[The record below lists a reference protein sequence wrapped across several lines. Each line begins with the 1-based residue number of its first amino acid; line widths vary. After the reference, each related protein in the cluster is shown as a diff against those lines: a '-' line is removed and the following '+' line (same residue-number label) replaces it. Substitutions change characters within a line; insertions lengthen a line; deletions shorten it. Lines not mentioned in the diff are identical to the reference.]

1 MSVRTAL
8 AIAAFTVATPS
19 LAAAP
24 ARPYDVQHYRV
35 DLRLRNDG
43 AFENT
48 ARITLVPSK
57 PISLLELDSYGLDIQ
72 TVTLDGAAIPFTLD
86 TDEAKRTGT
95 LALKPKRALPA
106 KKPVTFEVLYK
117 GTSAT
122 TNEGFFRTEGGYFTH
137 FEPGYA
143 RRFVPSNDR
152 PDDKA
157 TVELHALVDA
167 KYTVLSNGE
176 KLKDE
181 TFTENGEHLR
191 RVQWT
196 QATPIPLYSF
206 AVAVGVFESVDVGS
220 SVTPA
225 ALWVQPGTKDRAFV
239 ASDATF
245 NALSFQQAFL
255 GVKYPW
261 KKYDQV
267 AVPRFV
273 WGGMENTSLV
283 MMRENGLVL
292 DDRNHLYGRQRI
304 VGLIAHELAHQWF
317 GNYVT
322 CRTFRDIW
330 LNEGFATFLGEKT
343 EDAYYDSEL
352 IEVGRAVDTFV
363 SYFRQ
368 EDGPSSHPLVAKKGL
383 AAEGEFD
390 STSYTKGA
398 HVLRMLE
405 HWVGPAH
412 FKKGLKAY
420 LEKYAHGNADSE
432 DFFATFMKA
441 TGTERELRAFRDAW
455 LYQRGYPVIT
465 PQAEWNGS
473 ELEVTI
479 KQRPNHADE
488 KGAFV
493 FKLPVVF
500 HRDGEPSYAKEQ
512 VIIVDKPV
520 VKVKVALPARPSW
533 INWNQDGTA
542 LARIHSPAISDET
555 WTLAARHDPDPV
567 WRTLAA
573 FVLMDPMMDA
583 RAKEPKSPSVSAMDA
598 LHDVLKKDR
607 SPYVR
612 EAVLQRLADAPFKR
626 LPPRFGD
633 VFLELA
639 QRPTGLPEDA
649 IGTIRVR
656 RAALAALGKVEHKAG
671 RRYLLDQVMKQDL
684 DLNYLPAVAEGAA
697 RLGDSEA
704 LASLGAAVTNA
715 RARGY
720 PYYRQVTAALGSVTT
735 PEVLPVLGDVLRENA
750 GNNELLTGLHR
761 NLFAN
766 TALLTSPEFAGF
778 VRGFVLENGA
788 FDHALKGRMLS
799 LLDEVKTKEA
809 KEALIAIAQGAPS
822 ERLKQRAAQ
831 VLNENFPG
839 ALAPAKTGKK

>member
-8 AIAAFTVATPS
+8 AIAAFSVATPT

-24 ARPYDVQHYRV
+24 ARPYDVQHYRL
-35 DLRLRNDG
+35 DLRLLKDG

-57 PISLLELDSYGLDIQ
+57 SLAQVELDSYGLDIQ
-72 TVTLDGAAIPFTLD
+72 AVTLEGAEVRFTLE
-86 TDEAKRTGT
+86 TDDARRTGVLT
-95 LALKPKRALPA
+95 LKPKRALPP
-106 KKPVTFEVLYK
+106 KKAVTFEVHYK
-117 GTSAT
+117 GKAAT
-122 TNEGFFRTEGGYFTH
+122 ANEGFFRTEGGYFTH
-137 FEPGYA
+137 FQAEFA

-157 TVELHALVDA
+157 TVEFHAVVDA
-167 KYTVLSNGE
+167 KYTVLSSGE
-176 KLKDE
+176 KSKDE
-181 TFTENGEHLR
+181 TFTEKGEHLR

-206 AVAVGVFESVDVGS
+206 AVAVGAFEPVDVGS

-225 ALWVQPGTKDRAFV
+225 TLWVQPGTKDRAFV

-267 AVPRFV
+267 AVPRFI

-292 DDRNHLYGRQRI
+292 EDRNHLYGRQRI

-317 GNYVT
+317 GDYVT
-322 CRTFRDIW
+322 CRSFRDVW

-343 EDAYYDSEL
+343 EDASYENDQV
-352 IEVGRAVDTFV
+352 EVSRAVDTFV
-363 SYFRQ
+363 SYFRE
-368 EDGPSSHPLVAKKGL
+368 EDGPRSHPLVAKKGL

-405 HWVGPAH
+405 HWVGPAQ

-441 TGTERELRAFRDAW
+441 TGTEKELRAFRDAW
-455 LYQRGYPVIT
+455 LYKRGYPVIT

-479 KQRPNHADE
+479 TQRPNHADE

-512 VIIVDKPV
+512 VIVVDKPV

-542 LARIHSPAISDET
+542 LARIHAPAISEEM

-573 FVLMDPMMDA
+573 FVLLDPMMDA
-583 RAKEPKSPSVSAMDA
+583 RAKELKTPSVAATDA
-598 LHDVLKKDR
+598 LHDVLKKDG

-612 EAVLQRLADAPFKR
+612 EAVLQRLADVPFKR
-626 LPPRFGD
+626 LPERIGD
-633 VFLELA
+633 LFLELA
-639 QRPTGLPEDA
+639 QRPSGLPEDA
-649 IGTIRVR
+649 IGMIRVR

-671 RRYLLDQVMKQDL
+671 RQYLLEQVMKQDL
-684 DLNYLPAVAEGAA
+684 DLNFLPAVAEGTA
-697 RLGDSEA
+697 RLGDPEA
-704 LASLGAAVTNA
+704 LASLGAAVTQA
-715 RARGY
+715 KARGY
-720 PYYRQVTAALGSVTT
+720 PYYRQVSAALGSVTT
-735 PEVLPVLGDVLRENA
+735 PEVLPLLGDLLRENA

-761 NLFAN
+761 NLSAN
-766 TALLTSPEFAGF
+766 TLLLTSPEFAGF
-778 VRGFVLENGA
+778 VRGFVLEDGA

-799 LLDEVKTKEA
+799 LLDEVTTKEA
-809 KEALIAIAQGAPS
+809 KEALLAIARGAPS
-822 ERLKQRAAQ
+822 ERIKQRAEQ

-839 ALAPAKTGKK
+839 ALSKKGGKK

>member
-8 AIAAFTVATPS
+8 AIAAFSVATPT

-24 ARPYDVQHYRV
+24 ARPYDVQHYRL
-35 DLRLRNDG
+35 DLRLLKDG

-57 PISLLELDSYGLDIQ
+57 SLAQVELDSYGLDIQ
-72 TVTLDGAAIPFTLD
+72 AVTLEGAEVRFTLE
-86 TDEAKRTGT
+86 TDDARRTGVLT
-95 LALKPKRALPA
+95 LKPKRALPP
-106 KKPVTFEVLYK
+106 KKAVTFEVHYK
-117 GTSAT
+117 GKAAT
-122 TNEGFFRTEGGYFTH
+122 ANEGFFRTEGGYLTH
-137 FEPGYA
+137 FQAEFA

-157 TVELHALVDA
+157 TVELHAVVDA
-167 KYTVLSNGE
+167 KYTVLSSGE
-176 KLKDE
+176 KSKDE
-181 TFTENGEHLR
+181 TFTEKGEHLR

-206 AVAVGVFESVDVGS
+206 AVAVGAFEPVDVGS

-225 ALWVQPGTKDRAFV
+225 TLWVQPGTKDRAFV

-267 AVPRFV
+267 AVPRFI

-292 DDRNHLYGRQRI
+292 EDRNHLYGRQRI

-317 GNYVT
+317 GDYVT
-322 CRTFRDIW
+322 CRSFRDVW

-343 EDAYYDSEL
+343 EDASYENDQV
-352 IEVGRAVDTFV
+352 EVSRAVDTFV
-363 SYFRQ
+363 SYFRE
-368 EDGPSSHPLVAKKGL
+368 EDGPRSHPLVAKKGL

-405 HWVGPAH
+405 HWVGPAQ

-441 TGTERELRAFRDAW
+441 TGTEKELRAFRDAW
-455 LYQRGYPVIT
+455 LYKRGYPVIT

-479 KQRPNHADE
+479 TQRPNHADE

-512 VIIVDKPV
+512 VIVVDKPV

-542 LARIHSPAISDET
+542 LARIHAPAISEEM

-573 FVLMDPMMDA
+573 FVLLDPMMDA
-583 RAKEPKSPSVSAMDA
+583 RAKELKTPSVAATDA
-598 LHDVLKKDR
+598 LHDVLKKDG

-612 EAVLQRLADAPFKR
+612 EAVLQRLADVPFKR
-626 LPPRFGD
+626 LPERIGD
-633 VFLELA
+633 LFLELA
-639 QRPTGLPEDA
+639 QRPSGLPEDA
-649 IGTIRVR
+649 IGMIRVR

-671 RRYLLDQVMKQDL
+671 RQYLLEQVMKQDL
-684 DLNYLPAVAEGAA
+684 DLNFLPAVAEGTA
-697 RLGDSEA
+697 RLGDPEA
-704 LASLGAAVTNA
+704 LASLGAAVTQA
-715 RARGY
+715 KARGY
-720 PYYRQVTAALGSVTT
+720 PYYRQVSAALGSVTT
-735 PEVLPVLGDVLRENA
+735 PEVLPLLGDLLRENA

-761 NLFAN
+761 NLSAN
-766 TALLTSPEFAGF
+766 TLLLTSPEFAGF
-778 VRGFVLENGA
+778 VRGFVLEDGA

-799 LLDEVKTKEA
+799 LLDEVTTKEA
-809 KEALIAIAQGAPS
+809 KEALLAIARGAPS
-822 ERLKQRAAQ
+822 ERIKQRAEQ

-839 ALAPAKTGKK
+839 ALSKKGGKK